1 MNMDNRIL
9 PFTIAATVLNYVASI
24 SEKSDPSMRP
34 KNICDNMIIQW
45 KHYDEYI
52 SEYVK
57 ELLVIME
64 YDNLY
69 FAKFLMN
76 QFLGKDEIYCLILIE
91 TKSHRNQNSY
101 DFVLLDI

>member
-57 ELLVIME
+57 KLLVIME

-91 TKSHRNQNSY
+91 YLK
-101 DFVLLDI
+101 